1 MLSPVEIIGLLDRVE
16 NIVAELDTIFN
27 ELLIYRSQGLFISRR
42 HDKIILRIYTRIH
55 SILQYIVR
63 LLVQHKQTEC
73 VSANITSLPALNT
86 TYKFPTN
93 IDLILRRVYS
103 KIQLLR
109 EFLEKLSETNSFLEQ
124 LNIIKRLDSEDAVLS
139 IKDYKDFTIT
149 ITARKII
156 IFGRKTHTLLSVVL
170 EDIEDILYKK
180 SFMFKGCEIHT
191 RTGEV
196 IRLPLGSDA
205 TYEIKKII
213 KRITDK
219 RITRRSEYIK
229 ALKTKHARLH
239 PCILSLKVDIL
250 RKLLSSIPY
259 HSR

>member
-1 MLSPVEIIGLLDRVE
+1 MLSPVEIIDLLNRVE
-16 NIVAELDTIFN
+16 NAIAEIDTIFN
-27 ELLIYRSQGLFISRR
+27 GLLIYRSHGLFISRR
-42 HDKIILRIYTRIH
+42 YDRMILKMYTRIN

-63 LLVQHKQTEC
+63 LLIQHKQTEY
-73 VSANITSLPALNT
+73 VSANIISSPTLNI
-86 TYKFPTN
+86 TYKFPAN
-93 IDLILRRVYS
+93 IDLILRRIDS
-103 KIQLLR
+103 KIRTLR
-109 EFLEKLSETNSFLEQ
+109 EFLEKLSETNNFLEQ

-156 IFGRKTHTLLSVVL
+156 IFSRKTNTLLSVAL
-170 EDIEDILYKK
+170 EDIKNILYKK
-180 SFMFKGCEIHT
+180 SFMFKGCEICT

-213 KRITDK
+213 EQIADK
-219 RITRRSEYIK
+219 RTIRRSEYIK

-250 RKLLSSIPY
+250 RKLLSSISY